1 MAINRGKQF
10 EQKFK
15 TDWQKSF
22 PHTWIYRLP
31 DQVSCYKGASRNP
44 CDFLAYHSTYLWML
58 ECKETKEGTLNF
70 SKIGQFDLLQSN
82 LQFDGVKPYLIIWF
96 EKFDKVFAVPFQ
108 EVVRMKDDGLKS
120 VSLKNLEK
128 KLYNNIE
135 IPSVKKRVFLDSD
148 YSVIVDFENNT
159 KEVL

>member
-1 MAINRGKQF
+1 
-10 EQKFK
+10 
-15 TDWQKSF
+15 
-22 PHTWIYRLP
+22 
-31 DQVSCYKGASRNP
+31 
-44 CDFLAYHSTYLWML
+44 ML

-96 EKFDKVFAVPFQ
+96 EKFDKVFAVPFG